1 MGLPEAAVKNAKQL
15 LTKCKEDRSSFQAA
29 LADWRNIPRADKSS
43 PAQLMFGRRL
53 KKSKLTML
61 PSQREAINKVQADKN
76 KDDLAQ
82 QHLDYFNIRT
92 KPLSFFE
99 PGDLVR
105 VRNAISGKWDNIA
118 TVIKRR
124 QDNRSYIIAIGNKE
138 YTHGGRLLKSASL
151 FENKEANQSS
161 SVSLAPE
168 SLPRQSTRARRSVK
182 NYSS

>member
-99 PGDLVR
+99 
-105 VRNAISGKWDNIA
+105 
-118 TVIKRR
+118 T
-124 QDNRSYIIAIGNKE
+124 
-138 YTHGGRLLKSASL
+138 
-151 FENKEANQSS
+151 
-161 SVSLAPE
+161 
-168 SLPRQSTRARRSVK
+168 
-182 NYSS
+182 